1 MIVAKVKNKFN
12 LSKKMN
18 QLKADVMSSSIRGV
32 QDATFLIHETAVKLV
47 QDNSKGTP
55 AVRYNRSGKKR
66 NVLVSKPGNPPN
78 TDTGRLAQSIKF
90 DFKKDGFVGRVGTNL
105 RYGRNLEFGTKRM
118 SPRPWLST
126 AVRIKS
132 DEVAAIFKKALT
144 ESTKKATK

>member
-90 DFKKDGFVGRVGTNL
+90 DFKKDGFVGRV
-105 RYGRNLEFGTKRM
+105 R
-118 SPRPWLST
+118 
-126 AVRIKS
+126 A
-132 DEVAAIFKKALT
+132 
-144 ESTKKATK
+144 